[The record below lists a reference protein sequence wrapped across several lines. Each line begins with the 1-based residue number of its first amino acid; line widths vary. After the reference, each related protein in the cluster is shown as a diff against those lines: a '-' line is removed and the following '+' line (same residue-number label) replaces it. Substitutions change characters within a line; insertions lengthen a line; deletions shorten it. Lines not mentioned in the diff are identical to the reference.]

1 MADSGDDPDRSYQI
15 VVARPAATTIA
26 EDLPE
31 AVAAAVIELTT
42 GPLLEDPRRL
52 GVALRN
58 ELEGVWSVRRGAYR
72 ILYRIDD
79 ARREVVVLRVGHRRD
94 VYRPD

>member
-1 MADSGDDPDRSYQI
+1 MTDDGPYRI
-15 VVARPAATTIA
+15 VVARPAATAIA
-26 EDLPE
+26 EELPE
-31 AVAAAVIELTT
+31 AVAAAVVELIT
-42 GPLLEDPRRL
+42 GPLLDNPRRL
-52 GVALRN
+52 GVVLRN
-58 ELEGVWSVRRGAYR
+58 ELDGLWSVRRGAYR

>member
-1 MADSGDDPDRSYQI
+1 MADSGDEPYEI

-26 EDLPE
+26 EELPE
-31 AVAAAVIELTT
+31 AVAAAVIELIT
-42 GPLLEDPRRL
+42 GPLLEHPRHL

-58 ELEGVWSVRRGAYR
+58 ELGLWSVRRGAYR

-79 ARREVVVLRVGHRRD
+79 ARREVIVPRVGHRRD

>member
-1 MADSGDDPDRSYQI
+1 MTDDGPYRI
-15 VVARPAATTIA
+15 VVARPAATAIA
-26 EDLPE
+26 EELPE
-31 AVAAAVIELTT
+31 AVAAAVVELIT
-42 GPLLEDPRRL
+42 GPLLDNPRRL

-58 ELEGVWSVRRGAYR
+58 ELDGLWSVRRGAYR